1 MKSIMTVRSITLVAT
16 IVSVIAVLS
25 LTGCNER
32 TPDSADASPGQ
43 DNREPAAVGLGA
55 GKKVLFVDSYH
66 KGYPWSEGI
75 ISGMLG
81 EFHITLD
88 ENDIANTL
96 GDTVEL
102 RVVRM
107 DTKRNTSEEF
117 IEQAAWKT
125 KTVID
130 SWKPDLVIVADDNA
144 SKYVVVPFFRN
155 AETPFVFCG
164 VNWECS
170 AYGFPCSNVT
180 GMLEVSLI
188 PQLLKEM
195 GKYASGSRIGL
206 LGADNLSNHKEADN
220 YRSKFNVSLEKEVF
234 VETFEEWKSAFKRLQ
249 SEVDMLIIAPPSFL
263 KTAEEKAQ
271 AAKFVTEHTAV
282 PTGCVEDWITPYA
295 LIGFVKASG
304 EQGQWAGRT
313 ALKILAGCSPADIPV
328 ATNTKAR
335 IYLNMPIAKKLRVVF
350 PIKLIESAE
359 LVTSE

>member
-1 MKSIMTVRSITLVAT
+1 MKNTRAIMSITFVA
-16 IVSVIAVLS
+16 AVVFA
-25 LTGCNER
+25 LTGCNKG
-32 TPDSADASPGQ
+32 TPDSADASAGQ
-43 DNREPAAVGLGA
+43 DNRRSDIDSGLR
-55 GKKVLFVDSYH
+55 KKILFVDSYH

-75 ISGMLG
+75 ISGLLK
-81 EFHITLD
+81 ELRITLA
-88 ENDIANTL
+88 ENDIADTSD
-96 GDTVEL
+96 GTVEL
-102 RVVRM
+102 KVVRM

-117 IEQAAWKT
+117 IKRAAQET
-125 KTVID
+125 KAVID

-144 SKYVVVPFFRN
+144 SKYVVVPYFRN
-155 AETPFVFCG
+155 KEIPFVFCG
-164 VNWECS
+164 VNWDCS

-180 GMLEVSLI
+180 GMVEVSLI

-195 GKYASGSRIGL
+195 GKYASGPRIGL

-263 KTAEEKAQ
+263 KTTEEKAQ

-295 LIGFVKASG
+295 MIGFVKASD
-304 EQGQWAGRT
+304 EQGRWAGRT
-313 ALKILAGCSPADIPV
+313 ALKILAGRSPADIPV
-328 ATNTKAR
+328 VTNTKAG
-335 IYLNMPIAKKLRVVF
+335 IYLNMPIAKKLNVVF
-350 PIKLIESAE
+350 PMKLIESAE

>member
-1 MKSIMTVRSITLVAT
+1 MMSTRKVNSVTFVVA
-16 IVSVIAVLS
+16 VVLVIAVLS
-25 LTGCNER
+25 LTGCNKG
-32 TPDSADASPGQ
+32 TPDSAGASPGQ
-43 DNREPAAVGLGA
+43 DTRGSEVASGPR
-55 GKKVLFVDSYH
+55 KKVLFVDSYH

-75 ISGMLG
+75 ISGMLK
-81 EFHITLD
+81 ELRITLD
-88 ENDIANTL
+88 ENDIAETS
-96 GDTVEL
+96 GGTVEL
-102 RVVRM
+102 KVVRM

-117 IEQAAWKT
+117 IKQAAQKT
-125 KTVID
+125 KAVID

-144 SKYVVVPFFRN
+144 SKYVVVPYFRN
-155 AETPFVFCG
+155 KEIPFVFCG
-164 VNWECS
+164 VNWDCS

-195 GKYASGSRIGL
+195 SKYASGSRIGL

-234 VETFEEWKSAFKRLQ
+234 VKTFEEWKSAFKRLQ

-263 KTAEEKAQ
+263 KTTEEKAQ

-295 LIGFVKASG
+295 MIGFVKASD

-313 ALKILAGCSPADIPV
+313 ALKILTGRSPADIPV
-328 ATNTKAR
+328 VTNTKAR

-350 PIKLIESAE
+350 PVKLIESAE
-359 LVTSE
+359 LVTLE